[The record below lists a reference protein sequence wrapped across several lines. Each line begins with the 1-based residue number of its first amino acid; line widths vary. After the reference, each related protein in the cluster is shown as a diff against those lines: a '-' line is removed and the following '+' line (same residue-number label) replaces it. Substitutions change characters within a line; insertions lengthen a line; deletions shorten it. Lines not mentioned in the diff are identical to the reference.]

1 MTRVILRRWGDV
13 LHCAQ
18 GRRRPLLSRLLPSFG
33 LVVESDATGVDAPAC
48 LHGRCLSCGSMS
60 SGSAPDVVGKAV
72 DNVVGAL
79 RESEGGVDASCWS
92 FLWFYR
98 LC

>member
-1 MTRVILRRWGDV
+1 
-13 LHCAQ
+13 
-18 GRRRPLLSRLLPSFG
+18 
-33 LVVESDATGVDAPAC
+33 
-48 LHGRCLSCGSMS
+48 MS